1 MKMLLVEVGS
11 VATEKG
17 KLILALVASPFSPV
31 EPAVGLVPAKVE
43 IIPVVADTT
52 RTTLLAW

>member
-1 MKMLLVEVGS
+1 MLLVEVGS